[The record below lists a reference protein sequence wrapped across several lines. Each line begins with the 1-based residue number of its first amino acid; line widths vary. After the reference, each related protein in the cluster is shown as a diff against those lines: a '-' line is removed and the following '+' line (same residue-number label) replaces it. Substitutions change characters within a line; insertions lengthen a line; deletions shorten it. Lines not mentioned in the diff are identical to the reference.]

1 MLPYPVLTLL
11 LILMWLLLNGFTA
24 GHLLLGTLVAVFAS
38 WAMAALRP
46 RKPKLRKWYLF
57 PKLLLL
63 LFADILVSN
72 LQVARRILT
81 KPRERF
87 NSQFVTIPLELT
99 DRTALSILAIIV
111 TSTPGSA
118 WLEYNSNEKTVL
130 VHVLDLED
138 PGAFSE
144 NLKRRYET
152 LLMEIFE

>member
-46 RKPKLRKWYLF
+46 RKPKLAKWYLF

-63 LFADILVSN
+63 LFGDILVSN
-72 LQVARRILT
+72 LTVAWQILT
-81 KPRERF
+81 KPRSRF
-87 NSQFVTIPLELT
+87 HSQFITIPLELQ
-99 DRTALSILAIIV
+99 DRTALSLLAIVV

-118 WLEYNSNEKTVL
+118 WLEYNSNDKTVL
-130 VHVLDLED
+130 VHVLDLKDE
-138 PGAFSE
+138 AAWTE
-144 NLKRRYET
+144 NLKSRYEK